1 MGAEGVHL
9 RSLLDFSYDPNGG
22 IPLEEVEPVSSIVKR
37 FKAAA
42 MSYGAL
48 SSEAHETIA
57 IALNRLGGRSNTG
70 EGGEPEERYQSE
82 SNSKIKQVA
91 SARFGVTSKYLVSA
105 EEIQIKLAQGAKPGE
120 GGNLPGAKVYPWIA
134 KTRHSTTGVGLI
146 SPPPHH
152 DIYSIEDLAELIY
165 DLKNANR
172 HANINVKLVSEAGVG
187 TIAAGVAKGGAQ
199 VILVSGYDGGTGAA
213 PRTSI
218 KNAGL
223 PWELGIAETHQT
235 LILNGLRSR
244 VRIESDSKLLS
255 GRDVAI
261 SCMLGAEEFGFGTSL
276 LMCEGCVMMRVC
288 NLDTCPMGICTQN
301 PELRKRF
308 KGKPEY
314 IINYLTFVAQ
324 ELREYMAKLGVRTI
338 DELVG
343 RTDLLHVKPSAAG
356 SRAAKMNLD
365 CILHNPAIAN
375 SNVHFVPADT
385 YDFHL
390 ENTLDM
396 KVLMKKFKLG
406 SKAPQSVRLEVSNTD
421 RALGAIFGS
430 EITRKYGSSLPDDVY
445 TAECIGAGG
454 QSFGAFIPKGLT
466 LSLTGDC
473 NDYMGKGLS
482 GGKIIVRPPEGIG
495 YKPEE
500 NIITGNVALYGATS
514 GKAFVSGVAGERFCV
529 RNSGATAVVEGVG
542 DHGCEYMTGGT
553 VVVLG
558 QTGKNFAAGM
568 TGGVAYVLDENWD
581 FYQRVNK
588 ETVSLEPVEHKYD
601 VAALKELIREHVEAT
616 GSPRGK
622 EILDNFSEYL
632 PKFKKVLP
640 YDYDRML
647 RVIASMEERGLDG
660 EQAQIEAFYAVQK
673 KK

>member
-1 MGAEGVHL
+1 MHHFATLLGYGACAVNPYLAHETIGQLIDEGLLDKDYYAAVEDYNNAILNGIVKIASKMGISTIQSYQSSQIFEAVGISQEVIDKYFTGTVSRVGGITLADIQADVEATHNAAFDPLGLDINMELADGGAHKFRSGKEEHLFNPQTIHLFQKACWTNDYGAFKQFTNTVDNMGKDGVHL
-9 RSLLDFSYDPNGG
+9 RSLLDFNFDPDGG
-22 IPLEEVEPVSSIVKR
+22 IPLDEVEPVSSIVKR
-37 FKAAA
+37 FKGAA

-57 IALNRLGGRSNTG
+57 LALNRLGGRSNTG
-70 EGGEPEERYQSE
+70 EGGEPEDRYHSE

-105 EEIQIKLAQGAKPGE
+105 EEIQIKLAQAQSPARAATCPVQGVP
-120 GGNLPGAKVYPWIA
+120 VDRQ
-134 KTRHSTTGVGLI
+134 TRHSTTGVGLI

-172 HANINVKLVSEAGVG
+172 SANINVKLVSEAGVG

-218 KNAGL
+218 QNAGL

-235 LILNGLRSR
+235 LILNGLRTR

-276 LMCEGCVMMRVC
+276 LMAEGCVMMRVC

-301 PELRKRF
+301 PELRKHF
-308 KGKPEY
+308 HGKPEY
-314 IINYLTFVAQ
+314 IIHYLTFVAQ
-324 ELREYMAKLGVRTI
+324 ELREYMAKLGVRTV

-343 RTDLLHVKPSAAG
+343 RTDLLRVKDAAPG
-356 SRAAKMNLD
+356 SRASKMDLD

-406 SKAPQSVRLEVSNTD
+406 SKAPQSVTLNVSNTD
-421 RALGAIFGS
+421 RAFGAIFGS
-430 EITRKYGSSLPDDVY
+430 EITRKYGSTLPDDVF
-445 TAECIGAGG
+445 TAHCVVPAARA
-454 QSFGAFIPKGLT
+454 SAP
-466 LSLTGDC
+466 LSP
-473 NDYMGKGLS
+473 M
-482 GGKIIVRPPEGIG
+482 
-495 YKPEE
+495 
-500 NIITGNVALYGATS
+500 A
-514 GKAFVSGVAGERFCV
+514 
-529 RNSGATAVVEGVG
+529 
-542 DHGCEYMTGGT
+542 
-553 VVVLG
+553 
-558 QTGKNFAAGM
+558 
-568 TGGVAYVLDENWD
+568 
-581 FYQRVNK
+581 
-588 ETVSLEPVEHKYD
+588 
-601 VAALKELIREHVEAT
+601 
-616 GSPRGK
+616 
-622 EILDNFSEYL
+622 
-632 PKFKKVLP
+632 
-640 YDYDRML
+640 
-647 RVIASMEERGLDG
+647 
-660 EQAQIEAFYAVQK
+660 
-673 KK
+673 